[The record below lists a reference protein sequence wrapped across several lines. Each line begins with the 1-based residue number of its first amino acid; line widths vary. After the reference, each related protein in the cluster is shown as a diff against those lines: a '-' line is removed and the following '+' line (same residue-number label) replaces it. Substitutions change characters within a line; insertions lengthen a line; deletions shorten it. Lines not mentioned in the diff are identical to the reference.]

1 MNLEE
6 EFAVFKETTTI
17 SQTVHCLK
25 SSSPMKMKL
34 SITKSEHHRGVNSSF
49 RQSLVER
56 LQKRKDDSRSF
67 QFLSINKLNES
78 NSDIQDDKNIL
89 TELVDYSQEIPEI
102 KSPIFFPKNQIL
114 SNPIKLKTRNT
125 EQIISNEI
133 QKPILFNGK
142 LTHSLD
148 KQNLFELNPLFFSVL
163 SIFLLILVIW
173 NPVEFV

>member
-1 MNLEE
+1 MFDHKNIIK
-6 EFAVFKETTTI
+6 FY
-17 SQTVHCLK
+17 
-25 SSSPMKMKL
+25 
-34 SITKSEHHRGVNSSF
+34 
-49 RQSLVER
+49 
-56 LQKRKDDSRSF
+56 DSY
-67 QFLSINKLNES
+67 
-78 NSDIQDDKNIL
+78 QDDKNIL